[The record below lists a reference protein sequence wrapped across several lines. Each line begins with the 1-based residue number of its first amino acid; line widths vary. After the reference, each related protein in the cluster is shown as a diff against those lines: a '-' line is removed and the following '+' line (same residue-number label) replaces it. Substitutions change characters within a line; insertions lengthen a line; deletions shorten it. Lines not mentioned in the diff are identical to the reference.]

1 MWKNRKKDLRTV
13 LLGRRVGTGRDRR
26 SAESSKRKP
35 KQGYTRGNVR
45 DVRPGAEEVGPG
57 SQTEP

>member
-1 MWKNRKKDLRTV
+1 MWKNRKKDFFKNWERS
-13 LLGRRVGTGRDRR
+13 

>member
-1 MWKNRKKDLRTV
+1 MEEQEKRLQELCFLEGEWAQE
-13 LLGRRVGTGRDRR
+13 GTEAVQ
-26 SAESSKRKP
+26 SLKRKP

-45 DVRPGAEEVGPG
+45 DIRPGAEEVGPG